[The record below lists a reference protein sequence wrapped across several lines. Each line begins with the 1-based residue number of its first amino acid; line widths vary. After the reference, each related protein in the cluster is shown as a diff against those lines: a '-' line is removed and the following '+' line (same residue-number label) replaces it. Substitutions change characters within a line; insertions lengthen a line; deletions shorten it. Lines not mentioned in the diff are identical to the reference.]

1 MPVNVDVSQ
10 FSANS
15 PLDYAD
21 LNKLVTAIQV
31 VAAAIPT
38 IVSPSPQPGPGTPVV
53 TGQQVLADH
62 VSPLAGTEITKTNS
76 TGKQHFVTFL
86 RNGKQVTFAS
96 KPLVVAMASHG
107 SGKGVAVVNV
117 VSTTTTGFTVQVGWV
132 GKTSGNIGLKYIA
145 VGTEVGV
152 SESAEEKNQANPY
165 AADNYYD
172 RRTGFTAI

>member
-1 MPVNVDVSQ
+1 MPVSVDVSQ

-38 IVSPSPQPGPGTPVV
+38 VVSPAPNTPGSPLPTGPT
-53 TGQQVLADH
+53 TIADH
-62 VSPLAGTEITKTNS
+62 INGLAGTEITKTNN

-96 KPLVVAMASHG
+96 KPLVVAMGSHS
-107 SGKGVAVVNV
+107 SGKGIAIVNV

-132 GKTSGNIGLKYIA
+132 GKASGNIGLKYIA
-145 VGTEVGV
+145 VGTEIGA
-152 SESAEEKNQANPY
+152 SESAEEQNQANPFANDSY
-165 AADNYYD
+165 LD
-172 RRTGFTAI
+172 RRTGGFTFQ

>member
-1 MPVNVDVSQ
+1 MPVSVDVSQ

-38 IVSPSPQPGPGTPVV
+38 VVSPSPITPGTPVV
-53 TGQQVLADH
+53 TGTTTLADH
-62 VSPLAGTEITKTNS
+62 ISGLAGTEITKTNN
-76 TGKQHFVTFL
+76 TGKQHFVPFM

-107 SGKGVAVVNV
+107 SGKGMSIVNV
-117 VSTTTTGFTVQVGWV
+117 VSTSTTGFTAQVGWI

-152 SESAEEKNQANPY
+152 SESAEEQNQANPFANDSY
-165 AADNYYD
+165 LD
-172 RRTGFTAI
+172 RRTGGYTFQ